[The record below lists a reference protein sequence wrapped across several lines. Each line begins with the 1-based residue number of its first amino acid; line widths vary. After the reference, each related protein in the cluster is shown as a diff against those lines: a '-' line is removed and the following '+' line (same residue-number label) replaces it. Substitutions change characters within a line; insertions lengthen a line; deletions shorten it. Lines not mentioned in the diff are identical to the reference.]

1 MSTKLLILALYS
13 TSVAYCV
20 LGQSAAPSPLSG
32 DEVQKKLLEEAREK
46 QLRREQE
53 IQNLILAA
61 GAQQVEITSDVLFKV
76 IDAKLIKDQ
85 RRQRE
90 LIEELFRR
98 ASDAKEPIK
107 LAFYG
112 GNVDTRPGY
121 RSNSLALSLDQLSI
135 RLRAVSLMLKID
147 KLKARQMFADIP
159 PIKLPSQSC
168 DEVLSYDLSE
178 YYLTLKEIVDQTF
191 QDEERRRAQH
201 VYFAAA
207 YVDLMHSPAE
217 VGPAAL
223 LISSIKSTG
232 TEFSI
237 LRDSFLAGLRR
248 IETTST
254 RGFALSMRDG
264 LSRSIKNL
272 IDADARITRSET
284 SHIPRAFRQYLVR
297 QLTAGQCSD
306 SQMTGTPQKQDM
318 FIEDVN
324 KILDVPLS
332 EDEIKPEKIHPA
344 APVFRYW
351 HKKKSSQLLA
361 SIRALR
367 FGEAE
372 TALDQN
378 RRNTQEWRQQ
388 LMTFLAEMDDWKP
401 EDEETEA
408 DYLHQRCVLYSGLV
422 EITPPGAIRADIL
435 RSYAQYLRDSKMQKE
450 SPAQWLFYVK
460 RVLQMSEK
468 LTGNDRRDF
477 NNTIGNSGHPVFS
490 LYLDLD
496 RLKSASDDR
505 KQP

>member
-1 MSTKLLILALYS
+1 
-13 TSVAYCV
+13 
-20 LGQSAAPSPLSG
+20 
-32 DEVQKKLLEEAREK
+32 
-46 QLRREQE
+46 
-53 IQNLILAA
+53 
-61 GAQQVEITSDVLFKV
+61 
-76 IDAKLIKDQ
+76 
-85 RRQRE
+85 
-90 LIEELFRR
+90 
-98 ASDAKEPIK
+98 
-107 LAFYG
+107 
-112 GNVDTRPGY
+112 
-121 RSNSLALSLDQLSI
+121 
-135 RLRAVSLMLKID
+135 
-147 KLKARQMFADIP
+147 
-159 PIKLPSQSC
+159 
-168 DEVLSYDLSE
+168 
-178 YYLTLKEIVDQTF
+178 
-191 QDEERRRAQH
+191 
-201 VYFAAA
+201 
-207 YVDLMHSPAE
+207 
-217 VGPAAL
+217 
-223 LISSIKSTG
+223 
-232 TEFSI
+232 
-237 LRDSFLAGLRR
+237 
-248 IETTST
+248 
-254 RGFALSMRDG
+254 
-264 LSRSIKNL
+264 
-272 IDADARITRSET
+272 
-284 SHIPRAFRQYLVR
+284 
-297 QLTAGQCSD
+297 
-306 SQMTGTPQKQDM
+306 MTGTPQKQDM